1 MKFASQTVLA
11 LLAVLGLSSSPAA
24 AEPVKAEVVTSAGKI
39 VVELDADKAPKT
51 VENFLQYAKSGH
63 YAGTIFHRVIPGF
76 MIQGGGLDRNL
87 REKRTQPPV
96 INEAGNGLTNEPYTL
111 AMARTGDP
119 HSATSQF
126 FINVAKNDFLDRK
139 NSRDGF
145 GYAVFG
151 KVIEGKEVVDK
162 IARVATRPAP
172 GGHENVP
179 VEPIVIQEVKILNG
193 K

>member
-1 MKFASQTVLA
+1 MNFASQTLVA
-11 LLAVLGLSSSPAA
+11 LVAVLGLSSSPAA
-24 AEPVKAEVVTSAGKI
+24 AEPVKAEIVTSAGKI

-51 VENFLQYAKSGH
+51 VKNFIQYAKSGH

-76 MIQGGGLDRNL
+76 MIQGGGVDRDL
-87 REKRTQPPV
+87 REKQTQPPV

-111 AMARTGDP
+111 AMARTSDP

-126 FINVAKNDFLDRK
+126 FINLAKNDFLDRK

-151 KVIEGKEVVDK
+151 KVIEGKDVVDK
-162 IARVATRPAP
+162 IAKAPTRPVKP
-172 GGHENVP
+172 GYEDVP
-179 VEPIVIQEVKILNG
+179 VEPIVIQEVKILDD